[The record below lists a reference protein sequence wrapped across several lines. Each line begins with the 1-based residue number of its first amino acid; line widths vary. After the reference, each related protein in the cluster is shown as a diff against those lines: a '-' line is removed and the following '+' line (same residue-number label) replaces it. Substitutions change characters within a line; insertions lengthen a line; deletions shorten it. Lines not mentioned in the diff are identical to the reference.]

1 MQLQKALSLINRLL
15 FAVAFVLLGTA
26 VLEKLVNLNGY
37 TILGAH
43 YTPGRMLEFS
53 GIILLFVVSLLLRS
67 IREELRNA

>member
-1 MQLQKALSLINRLL
+1 MQLEKALSLINRL
-15 FAVAFVLLGTA
+15 FFGAAFVLMGIA

-53 GIILLFVVSLLLRS
+53 GILMLFVIAMLLRN
-67 IREELRNA
+67 IREELRNK